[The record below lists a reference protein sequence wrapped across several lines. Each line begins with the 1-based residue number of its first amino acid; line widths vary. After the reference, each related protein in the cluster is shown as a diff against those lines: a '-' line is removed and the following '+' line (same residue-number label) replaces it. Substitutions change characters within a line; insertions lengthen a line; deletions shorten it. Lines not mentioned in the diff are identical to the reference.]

1 MSNSAR
7 TWDFDKEGD
16 WKEKCKIVK
25 MMTVSQS
32 HTSLWTQ
39 KDKQIDKQADKVQP
53 RLEAAAITA
62 NIYLPHLCSAAIML
76 SPFCTRSHCPSV
88 KLDHNLGTIHE
99 CAVCSPDPVKPHPV

>member
-39 KDKQIDKQADKVQP
+39 KDKQIDKQADK
-53 RLEAAAITA
+53 
-62 NIYLPHLCSAAIML
+62 
-76 SPFCTRSHCPSV
+76 
-88 KLDHNLGTIHE
+88 
-99 CAVCSPDPVKPHPV
+99 